1 MAASVSLIQILAA
14 LAAVIAAGQVLG
26 WLMRRLGQP
35 AVIGEV
41 LAGILLGPSLIG
53 PELSNLILPS
63 SAASPLQMI
72 AQLGVVLYLFTVGL
86 ELNLGSLK
94 RQARS
99 VLTISVIG
107 MVLPFVLG
115 LGLASLLF
123 EALAPAGTAY
133 LAFSLFTGVAMSV
146 TAFPVLARI
155 LTDRNLQR
163 TPIGQLALNTAAF
176 ADVLAWCLLA
186 VIVGTVSARA
196 EEGVQVALL
205 ALLYLVVMF
214 VGVRPLMAWIAQRC
228 LRTHEITRASPWILV
243 GLLLS
248 ALATEGVGIHAM
260 FGAFLLGALIPHES
274 PLAKSL
280 HDQLRTVVV
289 VFLLPAFFAYTGM
302 RTRIDLVQG
311 LDQWLLCGGIILLAS
326 VGKFG
331 GTWIAAR
338 LMKQS
343 PQDALALAVMM
354 NTRGLME
361 IIVLNV
367 GLELGVISPTMYSMF
382 VIMALVTTLATGPLL
397 NWLMRP
403 VVSSA
408 PTNPSSVSKQIP

>member
-1 MAASVSLIQILAA
+1 MGISVTLTSVLLA
-14 LAAVIAAGQVLG
+14 LAAVIAAGQALG
-26 WLMRRLGQP
+26 WLMRKLGQP

-41 LAGILLGPSLIG
+41 LAGILLGPSLLG
-53 PELSNLILPS
+53 PEISDLILPS
-63 SAASPLQMI
+63 NAAPTLQMI

-86 ELNLGSLK
+86 ELNLGSLQ
-94 RQARS
+94 RQASS
-99 VLTISVIG
+99 VLVISAAG
-107 MVLPFVLG
+107 MVLPFL
-115 LGLASLLF
+115 LGLALATVLYKT
-123 EALAPAGTAY
+123 LAPTGVGF

-155 LTDRNLQR
+155 LTDRNLQK
-163 TPIGQLALNTAAF
+163 TAVGELALNTAAF

-186 VIVGTVSARA
+186 LIVGIVSARTG
-196 EEGVQVALL
+196 EGAKVVLFA
-205 ALLYLVVMF
+205 ALYLLVMF
-214 VGVRPLMAWIAQRC
+214 MGVRPLMAWLSRRYIRSAEVARV
-228 LRTHEITRASPWILV
+228 SPWVLV

-248 ALATEGVGIHAM
+248 ALATEGMGIHAM

-311 LDQWLLCGGIILLAS
+311 AEQWLLCGVIIVLAS
-326 VGKFG
+326 VGKLG
-331 GTWIAAR
+331 GTWLAAR
-338 LMKQS
+338 WMKQS
-343 PQDALALAVMM
+343 PENALSLAVMM

-382 VIMALVTTLATGPLL
+382 VIMALVTTLATAPLL
-397 NWLMRP
+397 NWIARRSMD
-403 VVSSA
+403 
-408 PTNPSSVSKQIP
+408 NPLPAR